1 MLKKKLARADLAVQ
15 GFMKKTGAGCKK
27 VGRFGKGDTVA
38 RINIF
43 VHDAL
48 GSSQF
53 NKFCRF

>member
-48 GSSQF
+48 GSSHSL
-53 NKFCRF
+53 NNR

>member
-1 MLKKKLARADLAVQ
+1 
-15 GFMKKTGAGCKK
+15 MKKTGAGCKK

-48 GSSQF
+48 GSSP
-53 NKFCRF
+53 NHLEMLGLKGGRKAIKRD